1 MKLILAEQ
9 EWVEVMTAAKAV
21 PVFLSNH
28 LLIHPAE
35 VHQKQDLE
43 NAVVPVEV
51 KSLDRV
57 AVVPA
62 VHHKEEKDHIKG
74 VTLRDVRAVVHHQ
87 ATHLHQIPVIVAVVL
102 VQVGQVQAGP
112 ALAVPVLVQEM
123 AAEGADKNEIT
134 QTNNQRGEHGKRI

>member
-1 MKLILAEQ
+1 M
-9 EWVEVMTAAKAV
+9 VAKAD
-21 PVFLSNH
+21 PVFLNNR
-28 LLIHPAE
+28 LLIHPVE
-35 VHQKQDLE
+35 SLQKQDLE

-51 KSLDRV
+51 KSPDLV
-57 AVVPA
+57 EVVPA
-62 VHHKEEKDHIKG
+62 VHHKEEKDLIKA
-74 VTLRDVRAVVHHQ
+74 VTLQDVRAVVHHQ
-87 ATHLHQIPVIVAVVL
+87 ATHPHQIPVIVAAVL

>member
-1 MKLILAEQ
+1 
-9 EWVEVMTAAKAV
+9 MTASKAV
-21 PVFLSNH
+21 PVFLNNH

-43 NAVVPVEV
+43 NAVVPVEM
-51 KSLDRV
+51 KSPDRV
-57 AVVPA
+57 VVVPA
-62 VHHKEEKDHIKG
+62 VLRKEEKDHIKAA
-74 VTLRDVRAVVHHQ
+74 TLQDVRAVVHHQ
-87 ATHLHQIPVIVAVVL
+87 ATHHHQIPVIVAAVL
-102 VQVGQVQAGP
+102 VQAGP